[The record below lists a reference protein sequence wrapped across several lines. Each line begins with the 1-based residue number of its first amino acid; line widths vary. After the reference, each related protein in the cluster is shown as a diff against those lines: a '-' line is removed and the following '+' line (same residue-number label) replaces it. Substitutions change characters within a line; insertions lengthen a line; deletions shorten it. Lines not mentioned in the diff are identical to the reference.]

1 MKNVLNYIISF
12 FLLILIGAY
21 CYKLSSFPL
30 LDLLKK
36 FPLYLWLGIISF
48 IIVNRIPHPY
58 IAVNLS
64 RFKVSVHESIH
75 IMVALLFGKQVTE
88 SRTSH
93 TSGGHMKYQGGITV
107 PGVEMLISLAP
118 YFLSYLA
125 WALILLKDFTSSSI
139 KNPLLFA
146 IGFVWTFHLI
156 TFYEQS
162 VGYYFR
168 SRKHQSDISGGKHYS
183 TYTAYLFILFMN
195 IILNSL
201 IVLNLTQP
209 SLMDDFMK
217 APMYLRTLF

>member
-1 MKNVLNYIISF
+1 MRRIFNTVAT
-12 FLLILIGAY
+12 LILTVLI
-21 CYKLSSFPL
+21 LSYIFSF
-30 LDLLKK
+30 LDLFHMKMFKK
-36 FPLYLWLGIISF
+36 IGLYTWLGILSF

-58 IAVNLS
+58 ISINLS

-93 TSGGHMKYQGGITV
+93 TSGGHMKYQGGITI

-118 YFLSYLA
+118 YFLSYLV
-125 WALILLKDFTSSSI
+125 WILILLKDFTSSSI

-146 IGFVWTFHLI
+146 IGFVWAFHLI
-156 TFYEQS
+156 SFYEQS

-168 SRKHQSDISGGKHYS
+168 SRRHQSDISGGKHYS
-183 TYTAYLFILFMN
+183 TITAYVFILFMN
-195 IILNSL
+195 IILNGL
-201 IVLNLTQP
+201 IVLNLSQP
-209 SLMDDFMK
+209 SLIDDFLT